1 MIYLEAL
8 PDQSTAADL
17 RSQCRFITQQG
28 IQKLIVC
35 DNETV
40 LKGRSLKRCSTGQ
53 GKKWSYNLSQIS
65 WCRGLFEHLIC
76 FAKRC
81 LIKSAMK
88 MKLTYK

>member
-1 MIYLEAL
+1 MIYLEIL

-17 RSQCRFITQQG
+17 RGQWRFITQQG

-35 DNETV
+35 GNETMF
-40 LKGRSLKRCSTGQ
+40 KGRSLKRYSVGQ

-65 WCRGLFEHLIC
+65 WCGGLFERLIY

-81 LIKSAMK
+81 LMKSAMQ
-88 MKLTYK
+88 MNLTYK

>member
-1 MIYLEAL
+1 MIYLETL

-40 LKGRSLKRCSTGQ
+40 LKGRSLKRCSIGQ
-53 GKKWSYNLSQIS
+53 GKSGVIIFHKYHGVEDCLSTS
-65 WCRGLFEHLIC
+65 FALLRGALL
-76 FAKRC
+76 KV
-81 LIKSAMK
+81 L
-88 MKLTYK
+88 